1 MFAISSRRLRH
12 LAAAGSLSTRMLA
25 LGLGLGLGL
34 SLSLGLRPAAAQEG
48 QYPDLSALQPDT
60 VVAVVNG
67 NPLNFAQ
74 IEYAY
79 RLLPGGYTDLPL
91 EQILPQV
98 IQLVIEQRLLAEEA
112 AKANLHKQVDYLAAL
127 QFQADRLLQ
136 ETYIDIMMA
145 EQLTDEA
152 IEIAYTVYATQLP
165 LEERVRARHI
175 LIKPTSNDE
184 AEVRAALQEAQSLI
198 QKLDEGADFAAL
210 AAEHSDDEGSAAKG
224 GDLGFFPLGRMVEP
238 FEETAFALDVGA
250 YTPDAV
256 ASPFGFHV
264 IEVLDRTTMKPPLAE
279 VRSDLIAQLEA
290 QRLSLKLEEL
300 RAAASIETIIEA
312 TPEGEN

>member
-25 LGLGLGLGL
+25 LGLGLGLSLGLGLGL
-34 SLSLGLRPAAAQEG
+34 SLRSAAAQEG

-136 ETYIDIMMA
+136 ETYIDTMMA
-145 EQLTDEA
+145 EQLTDDA

-210 AAEHSDDEGSAAKG
+210 SAEHSDAEGSAAKG
-224 GDLGFFPLGRMVEP
+224 GDLGFFPLVRMVEP
-238 FEETAFALDVGA
+238 FEEAAFALDVGA
-250 YTPDAV
+250 
-256 ASPFGFHV
+256 
-264 IEVLDRTTMKPPLAE
+264 
-279 VRSDLIAQLEA
+279 
-290 QRLSLKLEEL
+290 
-300 RAAASIETIIEA
+300 
-312 TPEGEN
+312 